1 MGKEART
8 GLLCSGSASV
18 PSPSCLCFSP
28 SAAALNI
35 SLSTFARLSTH
46 LGQATTFAGA
56 CPILQDGHQPN
67 LLHLFKLVL
76 THAFIVAIAPR
87 SVSCTPRSTWS
98 LAEELG
104 STMPCSSLV
113 GSSFLNRNHHVQ
125 GTLFTP
131 ELSSGKRS
139 SNADVVNIRNRDTWP
154 AGNLQASHRRLA
166 SDRGCPRGGVLPL
179 QQLPMLLLLM
189 FTCLH
194 KSTVVCFS
202 FLSMFVYFTSVFF
215 MHFFSILS
223 LTLPRVDVVC
233 LVLLSLFGTSSVS
246 VSKITLQ

>member
-154 AGNLQASHRRLA
+154 AGNLQASHCRLA
-166 SDRGCPRGGVLPL
+166 SDRGCPRGGVLPPPAAPDASAPDVH
-179 QQLPMLLLLM
+179 LPAQKYRCLFFVSFYVCLFHIGLLHALLFHSLSLCLVSMLYVS
-189 FTCLH
+189 F
-194 KSTVVCFS
+194 F
-202 FLSMFVYFTSVFF
+202 FLSLERPAF
-215 MHFFSILS
+215 LS
-223 LTLPRVDVVC
+223 P
-233 LVLLSLFGTSSVS
+233 
-246 VSKITLQ
+246 K